1 MGFKTTSEI
10 QSIGTEENKGEP
22 LPPPVPIL
30 PGNAPFRDLDRHF
43 IPN

>member
-10 QSIGTEENKGEP
+10 QSIGTEENNGEP
-22 LPPPVPIL
+22 LPPPVPVL